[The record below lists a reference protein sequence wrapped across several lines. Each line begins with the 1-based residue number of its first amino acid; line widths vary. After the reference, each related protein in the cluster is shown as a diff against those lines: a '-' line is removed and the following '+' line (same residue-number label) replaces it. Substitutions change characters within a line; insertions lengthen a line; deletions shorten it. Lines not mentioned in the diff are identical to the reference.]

1 MTNTKRIFLALIL
14 ASAAALPISAG
25 TFNSANA
32 ATAEDLNKD
41 AGQALQSLYR
51 TNALASQMT
60 KKARAVIVFPSVV
73 KAGLV
78 FGGSYG
84 EGVLKR
90 GATVIDYYN
99 SVSGSW
105 GLQAGAQSYSYVVF
119 LMNDNAVKYIG
130 ESHGCAFRVTPSV
143 LAGDLPLVV
152 DWRADIARPFYRARP
167 GDPHGLVGRRRFGFQ
182 GAALTEEKSTDTRY
196 LGVRVKPVLVE

>member
-1 MTNTKRIFLALIL
+1 LIPTRAVSNEQTLPTASILHHEGLAELERNSTMTNTKRIFLALIL

-51 TNALASQMT
+51 TNALASQMS

-84 EGVLKR
+84 EGVL
-90 GATVIDYYN
+90 
-99 SVSGSW
+99 
-105 GLQAGAQSYSYVVF
+105 
-119 LMNDNAVKYIG
+119 
-130 ESHGCAFRVTPSV
+130 
-143 LAGDLPLVV
+143 
-152 DWRADIARPFYRARP
+152 
-167 GDPHGLVGRRRFGFQ
+167 
-182 GAALTEEKSTDTRY
+182 
-196 LGVRVKPVLVE
+196 